1 MSVKASRQRALAALL
16 RSRQVS
22 SQARLLELLRAQ
34 GFDATQATVSRDLE
48 ELGAMKV
55 RAQDGNLVYA
65 LPDSDARPEVS
76 QEQLSQTIAM
86 FVVSA
91 VPAGN
96 LVVLRTP
103 PGHAQAVALVI
114 DRSNLPEVA
123 GTVAGDD
130 TVLVVCTDRTSGRAM
145 VRELRELMSGQS
157 APAPAPE
164 EATRSPFPSPAGR
177 LGRPPSVHVIH
188 HRGESA

>member
-1 MSVKASRQRALAALL
+1 MSVKASRQRALTALL
-16 RSRQVS
+16 RTRQVS
-22 SQARLLELLRAQ
+22 SQARLLDLLRAQ

-48 ELGAMKV
+48 ELGAMKL
-55 RAQDGNLVYA
+55 RTADGNLVYA
-65 LPDSDARPEVS
+65 LPEEDGAPEVS
-76 QEQLSQTIAM
+76 REQLGQTIAM
-86 FVVSA
+86 FLLSA

-103 PGHAQAVALVI
+103 PGHAQAVASAI

-130 TVLVVCTDRTSGRAM
+130 TVLVVCADRTSGRTMA
-145 VRELRELMSGQS
+145 RQFRELMSGQS
-157 APAPAPE
+157 APLPDAA
-164 EATRSPFPSPAGR
+164 ARRPFPTTAGR
-177 LGRPPSVHVIH
+177 TARPGGIYVIH

>member
-16 RSRQVS
+16 RSRRVS
-22 SQARLLELLRAQ
+22 SQARLLDLLRAQ

-55 RAQDGNLVYA
+55 RTSDGNLVYT
-65 LPDSDARPEVS
+65 LPDSDGRPEIS
-76 QEQLSQTIAM
+76 REQLGQTIGM
-86 FVVSA
+86 FLLSA

-103 PGHAQAVALVI
+103 PGHAQAVAVAI

-130 TVLVVCTDRTSGRAM
+130 TVLVVCTDRGSGSAL
-145 VRELRELMSGQS
+145 VRQFRELMSEQS
-157 APAPAPE
+157 APALDGDA
-164 EATRSPFPSPAGR
+164 RRPFSSPAGR
-177 LGRPPSVHVIH
+177 LDRPASIHVIH

>member
-55 RAQDGNLVYA
+55 RTADGNLVYA
-65 LPDSDARPEVS
+65 LPDSDAGPEVS
-76 QEQLSQTIAM
+76 REQLSQTVAM
-86 FVVSA
+86 FVLSA

-145 VRELRELMSGQS
+145 VREFRELMSGQS
-157 APAPAPE
+157 APAPAAE
-164 EATRSPFPSPAGR
+164 EAKHRPSPTPAGR
-177 LGRPPSVHVIH
+177 VGRPASIYVVH

>member
-1 MSVKASRQRALAALL
+1 VSVKASRQRALATLL
-16 RSRQVS
+16 RSRRVS

-55 RAQDGNLVYA
+55 RTAEGNLVYT
-65 LPDSDARPEVS
+65 LPDADARPEVS
-76 QEQLSQTIAM
+76 REQLSQTIAM

-103 PGHAQAVALVI
+103 PGHAQAVAMVI

-145 VRELRELMSGQS
+145 VREFRELMGAQA
-157 APAPAPE
+157 APAPPAGQ
-164 EATRSPFPSPAGR
+164 AARRPSPTSAGR
-177 LGRPPSVHVIH
+177 VGRPASVYTIH

>member
-16 RSRQVS
+16 RTRQVS
-22 SQARLLELLRAQ
+22 SQARLLDLLRAQ

-48 ELGAMKV
+48 ELGAMKL
-55 RAQDGNLVYA
+55 RNLDGNLVYA
-65 LPDSDARPEVS
+65 LPEDDGLPEANR
-76 QEQLSQTIAM
+76 EQLGQTIAM
-86 FVVSA
+86 FLLSA

-103 PGHAQAVALVI
+103 PGHAHAVASAI
-114 DRSNLPEVA
+114 DRSSLPEVA

-130 TVLVVCTDRTSGRAM
+130 TVLVVCADRPAGRAM
-145 VRELRELMSGQS
+145 AKRFRELMSGHG
-157 APAPAPE
+157 APAADGG
-164 EATRSPFPSPAGR
+164 ARSSPPTSTVRVA
-177 LGRPPSVHVIH
+177 RPVSVYTIH

>member
-1 MSVKASRQRALAALL
+1 MSVKPSRQRALAALL

-22 SQARLLELLRAQ
+22 SQARLLDLLRAQ

-55 RAQDGNLVYA
+55 RGADGSLVYA
-65 LPDSDARPEVS
+65 LPDEDARPEVS
-76 QEQLSQTIAM
+76 RQQLGQTIAM
-86 FVVSA
+86 FLLSA

-103 PGHAQAVALVI
+103 PGHAQAVASAI
-114 DRSNLPEVA
+114 DRSSLPEVA

-130 TVLVVCTDRTSGRAM
+130 TVLVVCTDRTSGRTI
-145 VRELRELMSGQS
+145 VRQFRELMSEQ
-157 APAPAPE
+157 PAPAPDGSGRR
-164 EATRSPFPSPAGR
+164 AFPTNVSP
-177 LGRPPSVHVIH
+177 IH